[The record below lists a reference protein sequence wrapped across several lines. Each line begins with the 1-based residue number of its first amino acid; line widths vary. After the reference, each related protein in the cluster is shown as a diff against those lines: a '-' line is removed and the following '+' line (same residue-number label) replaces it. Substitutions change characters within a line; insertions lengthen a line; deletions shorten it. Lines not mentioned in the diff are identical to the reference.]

1 MRGFKVFILCL
12 SWLKF
17 ATSTSDQDS
26 YSSSSQRPSYP
37 TYPTSTDPAAS
48 TEITFPL
55 YTTSTEITFPLYTTS
70 TQHPYSTTTDNP
82 TTASPGGDCPDGW
95 IESLEGCFL
104 FHHSANIM
112 TWREAQEECEKL
124 GGFLA
129 EIGSQEEQTFLMS
142 IATLEEELIGTAEWY
157 IGLSDQGHEGRWMWQ
172 HSATDPVYTSWATDQ
187 PDNQNVYDDCAFM
200 DSEQDYEWV
209 AGHCDVAGAKPLC
222 MRDVTNEGPS
232 SSTPYPTSGTSGRPT
247 TSGYGNYVELRGGT
261 DHSGN
266 VYAVNRN
273 GFLGPVCDDGI
284 ENSYAVAN
292 VVCRQ
297 LGFSYGNPHGG
308 SYYGSVSNDFAMDS
322 VSCSGSETTIQECS
336 YSTLENCDY
345 YEGFGVYCYKDNG
358 QSSPRPIDS

>member
-17 ATSTSDQDS
+17 ATSTSDQVS
-26 YSSSSQRPSYP
+26 YSSSSPRPTSAYP
-37 TYPTSTDPAAS
+37 TTTTTFYYPPS
-48 TEITFPL
+48 
-55 YTTSTEITFPLYTTS
+55 TS

-172 HSATDPVYTSWATDQ
+172 HSATDPVYTSWAVDQ
-187 PDNQNVYDDCAFM
+187 PDNQNIYDDCAFM
-200 DSEQDYEWV
+200 DSEQDYQWV
-209 AGHCDVAGAKPLC
+209 AGHCDIAVAKPLC
-222 MRDVTNEGPS
+222 KRDVTNEGPS

-247 TSGYGNYVELRGGT
+247 SPTTSGIPWNYVELRGSYAT
-261 DHSGN
+261 DRSGN

-273 GFLGPVCDDGI
+273 GFLGPVCDNGI
-284 ENSYAVAN
+284 EYSSTVAN
-292 VVCRQ
+292 IVCRQ
-297 LGFSYGNPHGG
+297 LGFRSGNPHRG
-308 SYYGSVSNDFAMDS
+308 SFYGSVSNDFAMDS
-322 VSCSGSETTIQECS
+322 VSCSGSETSIQECS
-336 YSTLENCDY
+336 YSTTDDCSYD
-345 YEGFGVYCYKDNG
+345 EGFGVYCYY
-358 QSSPRPIDS
+358 S

>member
-17 ATSTSDQDS
+17 AASTSDQDS
-26 YSSSSQRPSYP
+26 YSSSSPRPTSAYP
-37 TYPTSTDPAAS
+37 TTTFYYPPS
-48 TEITFPL
+48 
-55 YTTSTEITFPLYTTS
+55 TS

-142 IATLEEELIGTAEWY
+142 IATLEEELIGTAEWH

-172 HSATDPVYTSWATDQ
+172 HSATDPVYTSWAVGQ
-187 PDNQNVYDDCAFM
+187 PDNQNIYDDCAFM
-200 DSEQDYEWV
+200 DSEQDYQWV

-222 MRDVTNEGPS
+222 KRDVTNEGPS
-232 SSTPYPTSGTSGRPT
+232 SSTPFPTSGTSGQPT
-247 TSGYGNYVELRGGT
+247 TSGYGNKVELRGGIPGQ
-261 DHSGN
+261 SGN
-266 VYAVNRN
+266 VYAMNRI
-273 GFLGPVCDDGI
+273 GFFGPVCDDGI
-284 ENSYAVAN
+284 DRSHDVAE

-297 LGFSYGNPHGG
+297 LGFNSGGIPHGG
-308 SYYGSVSNDFAMDS
+308 SYYGSVDNDFAMDT

-336 YSTLENCDY
+336 YSTTEDCGSF
-345 YEGFGVYCYKDNG
+345 EGFGVYCYSDNIPSSS
-358 QSSPRPIDS
+358 SSPRPIDL

>member
-17 ATSTSDQDS
+17 AASTSDQDS
-26 YSSSSQRPSYP
+26 YSSSSPRPTSAYP
-37 TYPTSTDPAAS
+37 TTTFYYPPS
-48 TEITFPL
+48 
-55 YTTSTEITFPLYTTS
+55 TS

-142 IATLEEELIGTAEWY
+142 IATLEEELIGTAEWH

-172 HSATDPVYTSWATDQ
+172 HSATDPVYTSWAVGQ
-187 PDNQNVYDDCAFM
+187 PDNQNIYDDCAFM
-200 DSEQDYEWV
+200 DSEQDYQWV

-222 MRDVTNEGPS
+222 KRDVTNEGPS

-247 TSGYGNYVELRGGT
+247 SPTTSGLPWNYVELRGGL
-261 DHSGN
+261 DGSEAKSGN
-266 VYAVNRN
+266 LYAMNRN
-273 GFLGPVCDDGI
+273 GFFGPVCDDGI
-284 ENSYAVAN
+284 DGIQDNAWNVAK

-297 LGFSYGNPHGG
+297 LGFIYGSPRAG
-308 SYYGSVSNDFAMDS
+308 SDYGSVSNDFAMDN
-322 VSCSGSETTIQECS
+322 VICSGSESMIQECS
-336 YSTLENCDY
+336 YSTVENCNSW
-345 YEGFGVYCYKDNG
+345 GIWGLLLQLINFL
-358 QSSPRPIDS
+358 